1 MGIEMPDINKIRKE
15 IDEKNA
21 EMEKKERER
30 IKEEYEKLSEQEK
43 PTEEKFEKK
52 SEEKSEEKEDIKK
65 IDERRRE
72 LDEEYERLTK
82 KEFKT
87 TEDIEKIAKIEK
99 EHKEQSYQVKRIEKK
114 YITDE
119 KLLPQVETIAQTIKT
134 KEKESSAAKAME
146 DKEEEPKK
154 ERKKLNP
161 WESYKKHVETLSD
174 DFWLGLDDIMNIFL
188 GKDPEDL
195 DYLKLHKSK
204 LSRETPVWIEEETK
218 EKQKEPKEENGGK
231 EKVPP
236 EEKIKEQLKEKDAS
250 SVIEKILQDPKV
262 LSKIFHEAFEIS
274 EDADVQERWQELK
287 TAISKVIEK
296 KGGFE
301 KEKEKIPDAV
311 TKATEFINGEE
322 KKDKKESPWGTVFG
336 TIGWSILL
344 FLVLFMLLEL
354 KGIDY
359 LSGQTTGKKK
369 EKK

>member
-1 MGIEMPDINKIRKE
+1 MRFEQISNTPTEPSKEQPPYHGWILENGIWRKPSE
-15 IDEKNA
+15 EKNIESIEQNEKDSDTKGKEA
-21 EMEKKERER
+21 EKELKSIEEELEKLSNKEYLGPEDVQKKKKLEIEYTTLDKQAKELPKEEKKELLKE
-30 IKEEYEKLSEQEK
+30 IKEKMAKEKM
-43 PTEEKFEKK
+43 P
-52 SEEKSEEKEDIKK
+52 SEEKIK
-65 IDERRRE
+65 
-72 LDEEYERLTK
+72 
-82 KEFKT
+82 
-87 TEDIEKIAKIEK
+87 
-99 EHKEQSYQVKRIEKK
+99 
-114 YITDE
+114 
-119 KLLPQVETIAQTIKT
+119 
-134 KEKESSAAKAME
+134 
-146 DKEEEPKK
+146 EEPKK

-161 WESYKKHVETLSD
+161 WENYKKHVETLSD

-218 EKQKEPKEENGGK
+218 EKQKEPKEEKGGK

-236 EEKIKEQLKEKDAS
+236 EEKNKEQLKEKDAS
-250 SVIEKILQDPKV
+250 SVMEKILQNPEA

-274 EDADVQERWQELK
+274 EDADVQERWHELK

-301 KEKEKIPDAV
+301 KEEEKIPDAV

-344 FLVLFMLLEL
+344 FLVFFMLLEL
-354 KGIDY
+354 KGNDY
-359 LSGQTTGKKK
+359 LSGQATGKKK